1 MLIINKKEFDKRL
14 QLAALNY
21 SSLAAE
27 TGLAYSTISKIANGD
42 RVPRAGTLRK
52 ITEAL
57 NCTPADIL
65 EEVPENE

>member
-1 MLIINKKEFDKRL
+1 MLKINKKEFDRRL

-21 SSLAAE
+21 SALAVQ

-42 RVPRAGTLRK
+42 RIPRAGTLRK

-65 EEVPENE
+65 EEVEE

>member
-14 QLAALNY
+14 QLAAHNY

-27 TGLAYSTISKIANGD
+27 TGLAFTTISKIANGE

-52 ITEAL
+52 ITAAL
-57 NCTPADIL
+57 NCKPVDIL
-65 EEVPENE
+65 KEAEND